1 MQTQERFQHAT
12 AKMKPILLCSLDEAV
27 RRLAVDASAGKLYF
41 TTKSV
46 VEVINL
52 DGSDRKTLI
61 THAKGVMTYEV
72 AVRVSER

>member
-1 MQTQERFQHAT
+1 MITKERFQHAT
-12 AKMKPILLCSLDEAV
+12 AKMKPIILCSLDEEV
-27 RRLAVDASAGKLYF
+27 RRLTVDASAGKLYF

-61 THAKGVMTYEV
+61 KYAKDVRTYDV
-72 AVRVSER
+72 YVQFR